1 MVVTIAIDE
10 PLASRLQAQAAARQ
24 VSPEECARA
33 LLGEALQHMDDSE
46 AWEVQNQRRIELIR
60 KSAVETLTEAEQA
73 ELQSLQDAADRRL
86 EERDWALL
94 TQLDRLKRAIEQ
106 RASEA
111 RCAPAGT
118 TAPGACTPRVQ
129 RVRWGMAK
137 TPGGTLPRCWRKSAD
152 VSLRIGVVKGAF
164 IDFCNCH
171 KAYTNVFRIKALY
184 VFCYVFFSCQEV
196 NDPVS
201 IKNVSHYGR
210 VAPRDPSSLKR

>member
-1 MVVTIAIDE
+1 
-10 PLASRLQAQAAARQ
+10 
-24 VSPEECARA
+24 
-33 LLGEALQHMDDSE
+33 MDDSE

-111 RCAPAGT
+111 RCTPAGT

-137 TPGGTLPRCWRKSAD
+137 TPGCTLPRCWRKSA
-152 VSLRIGVVKGAF
+152 VCFSYSRKVFLIVRQHNEIIVQGGCAKQNIKIRNQLTPSAKVGA
-164 IDFCNCH
+164 DFR
-171 KAYTNVFRIKALY
+171 KLFYDGKVQGKKLKVIK
-184 VFCYVFFSCQEV
+184 
-196 NDPVS
+196 
-201 IKNVSHYGR
+201 K
-210 VAPRDPSSLKR
+210 

>member
-1 MVVTIAIDE
+1 
-10 PLASRLQAQAAARQ
+10 
-24 VSPEECARA
+24 
-33 LLGEALQHMDDSE
+33 MDDSE

-111 RCAPAGT
+111 RCTPAGT

-129 RVRWGMAK
+129 RVHWGMAK
-137 TPGGTLPRCWRKSAD
+137 TPGGTLPRCWRKSA
-152 VSLRIGVVKGAF
+152 VCFSYPQGGRIASGKATSGSTGA
-164 IDFCNCH
+164 
-171 KAYTNVFRIKALY
+171 AA
-184 VFCYVFFSCQEV
+184 E
-196 NDPVS
+196 PGGA
-201 IKNVSHYGR
+201 GR
-210 VAPRDPSSLKR
+210 VVTVVGGRGELGDPDSGHGNKGKGEYHVAQA